1 MNQHLI
7 ETLGTVALAIFST
20 LIAPAAVEYFKV
32 HVIGKKY
39 SDPIKDELEYSY
51 VINEQLEEIRLLFNA
66 DRCWISMY
74 HNGGHYLH
82 SKRSMQKFSIMFES
96 LGSGVSSVSSVFN
109 NITVYLYTASTKELL
124 LNKHIFINDFYD
136 PTINTFGLSGVG
148 EATSTTSV
156 YSIAL
161 FDIATNQCIGSLGI
175 DYLDKTI
182 LSDTELQLLNQ
193 RVQRV
198 AGYLSNFIKSK

>member
-7 ETLGTVALAIFST
+7 ETIGTVALAVFST
-20 LIAPAAVEYFKV
+20 LIAPAAVEYFKI
-32 HVIGKKY
+32 HVIGKKVV
-39 SDPIKDELEYSY
+39 DPIKEELEYSF
-51 VINEQLEEIRLLFNA
+51 VIDEQLEEIRLLFNS

-96 LGSGVSSVSSVFN
+96 LGPGVSSVSTLFN
-109 NITVYLYTASTKELL
+109 NIPVSLFTSSTKELL
-124 LNKHIFINDFYD
+124 LNKHIYITDFND
-136 PTINTFGLSGVG
+136 PTINVFGLGGNSD
-148 EATSTTSV
+148 ATNTAST

-161 FDIATNQCIGSLGI
+161 FDIATNQCIGALGI
-175 DYLDKTI
+175 DYLDKTV
-182 LSDTELQLLNQ
+182 LSDGELQILNQ